1 MYGDAGFTQGLGEDT
16 IFVNHNMS
24 DVFKQYFLERN
35 IIKMYTSNH
44 WLYKYSLYNQWSQ
57 SMFMA

>member
-44 WLYKYSLYNQWSQ
+44 
-57 SMFMA
+57 